1 MQIKSKYEI
10 GQRIW
15 VVYENQGEVSVYDDY
30 IDEIC
35 VNNKKIY
42 YILKNTCIDE
52 EEKDIVLYEDTET
65 LVQKIKE
72 ILEKEGKKNENTKD
86 IKKEE

>member
-35 VNNKKIY
+35 VNNKKKIY
-42 YILKNTCIDE
+42 YILKNTCIDK

-72 ILEKEGKKNENTKD
+72 ILEKEGKKNEF
-86 IKKEE
+86 IL

>member
-15 VVYENQGEVSVYDDY
+15 VVYKKQGEVSVYDDY

-35 VNNKKIY
+35 VNNEKQIY
-42 YILKNTCIDE
+42 YILKNVCTDRE
-52 EEKDIVLYEDTET
+52 ENEIILYEDTET
-65 LVQKIKE
+65 LVKKIKE
-72 ILEKEGKKNENTKD
+72 ILES
-86 IKKEE
+86 EEK

>member
-1 MQIKSKYEI
+1 MQIKSKYDI
-10 GQRIW
+10 GERIW

-35 VNNKKIY
+35 MNNEKKIY
-42 YILKNTCIDE
+42 YILKKACIDR

-72 ILEKEGKKNENTKD
+72 ILRESEEK
-86 IKKEE
+86 

>member
-15 VVYENQGEVSVYDDY
+15 VVYEDQREVSVYDDY

-35 VNNKKIY
+35 VNNEKQIY
-42 YILKNTCIDE
+42 YILKNACIDR

-72 ILEKEGKKNENTKD
+72 ILRESEEK
-86 IKKEE
+86 